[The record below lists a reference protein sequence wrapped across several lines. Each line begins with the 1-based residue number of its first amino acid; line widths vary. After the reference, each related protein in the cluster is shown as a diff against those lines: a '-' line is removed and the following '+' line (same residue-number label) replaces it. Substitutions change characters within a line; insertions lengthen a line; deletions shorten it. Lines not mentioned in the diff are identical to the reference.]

1 MNSTLNKEKSNE
13 KQFEVGAAIHLS
25 LRDIKAH
32 DAAAHNG
39 QALKGTREL
48 VHEFD

>member
-13 KQFEVGAAIHLS
+13 KQFEVGETGGS
-25 LRDIKAH
+25 LLQDIKAH

-39 QALKGTREL
+39 QALKGTQEL